1 MNNTIQNMTNRVS
14 NALSERNVDNLMKNL
29 REKYLEIIEISDPK
43 EHRQESLQM
52 WRDIKIALDADTNN
66 KIISYICNKTGV
78 DYTDSKPIIING
90 SKIMNGEIKKSIWRL
105 MKTEEKIFFIK
116 SFLYYGIAPS
126 LLNEDELKENNFNLF
141 YFMWQKEEDPKKL
154 DIPRNLEISNE
165 NYNEHTY
172 WNNKQINAYY
182 FANILPKLLKE
193 CDINIDINIPKYKN
207 KLMLKP
213 DYRRSQYLNYNKLIN
228 DYIKDGNVDWIKPY
242 VDWIKTGKNFPP
254 TRSSLLIYLPISA
267 SLNAVYYMLTKIT
280 GYINKLKSVVLK
292 KRYKW
297 SSICGML
304 EKNVGL
310 DTLRQLASYE
320 IEPPIDNLLMKTKR
334 ELCAELSKRFEKQKN
349 NKKEAIPTCINTT
362 SILGTELEDIPP
374 EFFFSYTHNKF
385 VYCDDIRELHTQ
397 LQKNNNRHPIDR
409 TIMSDK
415 NVERINEW
423 YDYLVKVTNSME
435 DEMYDDNML
444 ISEKSQLTSK
454 LTNLMSL
461 LNYPNSQELFIN
473 SDDSKLRRFIS
484 LLKDEEILSNNE
496 IMNLSQYT
504 NVNQYKMVLIDMLLL
519 KIKNDPQQVRV
530 EGRSE
535 PLSTIA
541 INLSNVYNEVFE

>member
-1 MNNTIQNMTNRVS
+1 MNKVIENMTNNVN
-14 NALSERNVDNLMKNL
+14 NALSERNVDNLIKNL
-29 REKYLEIIEISDPK
+29 REKYLEIIKMTDPSDKRK
-43 EHRQESLQM
+43 ESSQM
-52 WRDIKIALDADTNN
+52 WRDIAIALNADTNN
-66 KIISYICNKTGV
+66 QIIKYIFHKTGV
-78 DYTDSKPIIING
+78 DYSAAKPIIINDDR
-90 SKIMNGEIKKSIWRL
+90 SNEIKKSIWRL
-105 MKTEEKIFFIK
+105 MKTYEKIYFIK

-126 LLNEDELKENNFNLF
+126 LLNEDELREKNFNLF
-141 YFMWQKEEDPKKL
+141 YFMWQKEDDPNRL
-154 DIPRNLEISNE
+154 DIPRNLDISNE
-165 NYNEHTY
+165 NFHAYKY

-193 CDINIDINIPKYKN
+193 CGINIDVNIPEYKE
-207 KLMLKP
+207 LLTLP
-213 DYRRSQYLNYNKLIN
+213 SYNFKFVIN
-228 DYIKDGNVDWIKPY
+228 DYIRDGNVDWIKGY
-242 VDWIKTGKNFPP
+242 VKFIQTSNEKDIPEGYVNL
-254 TRSSLLIYLPISA
+254 SISYILA
-267 SLNAVYYMLTKIT
+267 QLNATYKRANKIS
-280 GYINKLKSVVLK
+280 GYINKLKSVVFK
-292 KRYKW
+292 KRFKW

-334 ELCAELSKRFEKQKN
+334 ELCVELSKRFEKLITD
-349 NKKEAIPTCINTT
+349 KKEAIPKCINTT

-409 TIMSDK
+409 TKISDK

-423 YDYLVKVTNSME
+423 YDYLIKVTNSME
-435 DEMYDDNML
+435 DEEYDDNML

-473 SDDSKLRRFIS
+473 ADDSKLRKFIS
-484 LLKDEEILSNNE
+484 LLKDEQILSDNE

-530 EGRSE
+530 EGRSD
-535 PLSTIA
+535 PLSSVA